1 MLKGFGV
8 QLKKGEIVNK
18 SQKIK
23 LGFMIHIL
31 LGLQYYDKATT

>member
-8 QLKKGEIVNK
+8 QQEIVNK

-23 LGFMIHIL
+23 LRFMIHIL
-31 LGLQYYDKATT
+31 LDLQCCDKATS